1 MIENNRII
9 IVDDADEDLQKL
21 SDVFHKYGIGC
32 KTFRYDGFNFPGTPL
47 KGVRF
52 AFFDIHLAQSP
63 ENKTIFSTLKDAIS
77 KYISKENGKYV
88 SLCGDKCTKI
98 C

>member
-32 KTFRYDGFNFPGTPL
+32 KTFRYDGFNFPDTPL

-52 AFFDIHLAQSP
+52 AFL
-63 ENKTIFSTLKDAIS
+63 IFIWLKVLRIKLYS
-77 KYISKENGKYV
+77 QH
-88 SLCGDKCTKI
+88 
-98 C
+98 

>member
-32 KTFRYDGFNFPGTPL
+32 KTFRYDGFNFPDTPL
-47 KGVRF
+47 EGVRF
-52 AFFDIHLAQSP
+52 AFFD
-63 ENKTIFSTLKDAIS
+63 T
-77 KYISKENGKYV
+77 
-88 SLCGDKCTKI
+88 
-98 C
+98 

>member
-21 SDVFHKYGIGC
+21 SDAFHKYGIGC
-32 KTFRYDGFNFPGTPL
+32 KTFRYDGFNFPDTPL

-52 AFFDIHLAQSP
+52 AFL
-63 ENKTIFSTLKDAIS
+63 IFIWLKVLRIKLYS
-77 KYISKENGKYV
+77 QH
-88 SLCGDKCTKI
+88 
-98 C
+98 